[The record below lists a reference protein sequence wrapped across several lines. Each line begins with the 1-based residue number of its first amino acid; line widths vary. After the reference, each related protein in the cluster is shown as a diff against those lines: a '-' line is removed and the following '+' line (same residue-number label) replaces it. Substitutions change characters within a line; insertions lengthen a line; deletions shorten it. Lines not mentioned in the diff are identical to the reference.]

1 MVSVLGLALSLDC
14 GESQPFSRY
23 LQKSREVEG
32 SQRMKGA
39 VCLQA
44 NSLDGPGGTRPQAAA
59 SEEGLSP
66 QISRDG
72 DENLRTQD
80 SIRSITSTGSG
91 SLGVPIPSGNT
102 LKMANLFNKS
112 KKQQA

>member
-1 MVSVLGLALSLDC
+1 MPRPLPDACKARRAGD
-14 GESQPFSRY
+14 
-23 LQKSREVEG
+23 G
-32 SQRMKGA
+32 SEQLKGA
-39 VCLQA
+39 VCPQA
-44 NSLDGPGGTRPQAAA
+44 NLPQAAA
-59 SEEGLSP
+59 SEEGGLSP

-72 DENLRTQD
+72 DETLRTQD
-80 SIRSITSTGSG
+80 SLRSVTSTGSG

>member
-1 MVSVLGLALSLDC
+1 MIDSHHQQVYIDRSELIL
-14 GESQPFSRY
+14 
-23 LQKSREVEG
+23 
-32 SQRMKGA
+32 GA

-44 NSLDGPGGTRPQAAA
+44 NSLDGPGGARPQAAA
-59 SEEGLSP
+59 SEEGFSP
-66 QISRDG
+66 EISRDG
-72 DENLRTQD
+72 DETLRTQD